1 MNEPIF
7 ILRGDI
13 CYSRNLTELAVIK
26 QGYVICKE
34 GMSLGVYQELPEE
47 YQDLPVRDLSLIHI

>member
-26 QGYVICKE
+26 QGYVIC
-34 GMSLGVYQELPEE
+34 MSMRPSIPSGDWEW
-47 YQDLPVRDLSLIHI
+47 IWNFWTG

>member
-34 GMSLGVYQELPEE
+34 GMSLGVYQELPGNI
-47 YQDLPVRDLSLIHI
+47 RIFLSGTVGMI

>member
-13 CYSRNLTELAVIK
+13 CYSRNLTELAVMK

-34 GMSLGVYQELPEE
+34 GVSLGYVRNCPESI
-47 YQDLPVRDLSLIHI
+47 RIFLSGTVEKI